1 MECGD
6 RRSSSTT
13 PAISSL
19 GQFQPGIPTTRRTR
33 PTICGSPITWV
44 SRNPLWAQPIR
55 WAQRYQLGLN
65 IALPADWAMQVYF
78 SHTKDKNYN
87 TEDPR
92 RNSLSKSAVSAA
104 LGWTIPATAVSGT
117 TPAIATWT
125 KPANVPYLNLFCD
138 PRAYTCNSDAT
149 LNYLQRF
156 DEVQEYM
163 HVKERGIK
171 ADGPLF
177 DLPGGQVKMAIGAN
191 YTTYSVLVQQTNQS
205 AANPIVNI
213 VQDARNRHVWA
224 AFTQLNVPVFGD
236 QNALPGLRRLDL
248 EFSWRHDQYD
258 DVGGT
263 SNAKVGFNWAPID
276 DSHDPRRLGPIV
288 PRAELRRVLTGLQR
302 GLDKDGISVRP
313 IRRIPSPSTSY
324 VLAARH
330 PWRARSGPSCT
341 IPRPASDVVRLLGD
355 FRTTAAA
362 RSPWTADCGIIS
374 TSNSRSSIPK
384 RPSTGRSASTTRR
397 QAIFSPA

>member
-1 MECGD
+1 M
-6 RRSSSTT
+6 RRSQIVINDAGHQLTWAVPT
-13 PAISSL
+13 WNPYYPTGAPQNLRVAYHMGIEKPAVGSAYSL
-19 GQFQPGIPTTRRTR
+19 
-33 PTICGSPITWV
+33 
-44 SRNPLWAQPIR
+44 
-55 WAQRYQLGLN
+55 AQRYQLGLN

-125 KPANVPYLNLFCD
+125 KPGNVPYLNLFCD
-138 PRAYTCNSDAT
+138 PRAYTCNSPAT

-224 AFTQLNVPVFGD
+224 GFTQLNVPVFSD
-236 QNALPGLRRLDL
+236 QNALPLLRRLDL

-263 SNAKVGFNWAPID
+263 SNAKVGFNWNPID
-276 DSHDPRRLGPIV
+276 VVHDPRRLGPIV

-302 GLDKDGISVRP
+302 GLERMEF
-313 IRRIPSPSTSY
+313 
-324 VLAARH
+324 
-330 PWRARSGPSCT
+330 RSGLSAEYRPPQHRMCWRRATRGGLGRGQAVQS
-341 IPRPASDVVRLLGD
+341 RPASDAVRLLGD

>member
-1 MECGD
+1 VGD
-6 RRSSSTT
+6 
-13 PAISSL
+13 A
-19 GQFQPGIPTTRRTR
+19 G
-33 PTICGSPITWV
+33 
-44 SRNPLWAQPIR
+44 
-55 WAQRYQLGLN
+55 
-65 IALPADWAMQVYF
+65 YF

-104 LGWTIPATAVSGT
+104 LGWTIPATPPSGT
-117 TPAIATWT
+117 GPGIATFT

-138 PRAYTCNSDAT
+138 PRAYTCNSPDT
-149 LNYLQRF
+149 LDYIFRF

-177 DLPGGQVKMAIGAN
+177 DLPGGQVKMAVGAN

-205 AANPIVNI
+205 AANPMVNI

-224 AFTQLNVPVFGD
+224 AFTQLNIPVFGD
-236 QNALPGLRRLDL
+236 ANALPGLRRFDL

-263 SNAKVGFNWAPID
+263 SNAKIGFNWAPIED
-276 DSHDPRRLGPIV
+276 VTDPRRLGPIV
-288 PRAELRRVLTGLQR
+288 PRAELRRVLNGLQR
-302 GLDKDGISVRP
+302 GLGKAGILASS
-313 IRRIPSPSTSY
+313 IPRMSSPSALC

-330 PWRARSGPSCT
+330 PWRARRRQAVRGRLRMWFVSSGT
-341 IPRPASDVVRLLGD
+341 FVQRRRQGPRGL
-355 FRTTAAA
+355 RTAELYQHRTAGP
-362 RSPWTADCGIIS
+362 RS
-374 TSNSRSSIPK
+374 RK

-397 QAIFSPA
+397 QTIFSAA